1 MTHLLCFF
9 FLTRRSKKF
18 KKNEGVGPMMIGFGI
33 EFTLFGYGGSVLVGK
48 WVGRKSSVQPASE

>member
-9 FLTRRSKKF
+9 SHTQVEKIKN
-18 KKNEGVGPMMIGFGI
+18 NEGVGSMMIGFGI